1 MEDAL
6 NGIQPRWKK
15 TSMENIL
22 NGREPQWKTISMG
35 KKCHWRKASMEEDF
49 KEGLQ
54 EDEISLFS

>member
-1 MEDAL
+1 MED
-6 NGIQPRWKK
+6 N
-15 TSMENIL
+15 L

-54 EDEISLFS
+54 EDEIRLFS